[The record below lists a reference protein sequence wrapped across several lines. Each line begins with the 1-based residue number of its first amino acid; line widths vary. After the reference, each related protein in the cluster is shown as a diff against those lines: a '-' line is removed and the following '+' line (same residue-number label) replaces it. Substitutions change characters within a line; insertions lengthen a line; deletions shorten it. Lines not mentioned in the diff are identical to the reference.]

1 MKTMFPIL
9 VVIAL
14 LAACAP
20 TGPEGLPIA
29 YQDNFDDTG
38 SGWFA
43 DTFDA
48 GEHSY
53 QDGGYRIFIS
63 AVDWFSWVV
72 NPSAAVYGDV
82 QVEVDA
88 HKLSGPDANEY
99 GVVCRVDYDAGSLY
113 AGVVTSDGQYA
124 IYKSIDEGP
133 LELVGMAAMGFSQSV
148 NQGEATNH
156 IRFDCIGNTLTL
168 FANGT
173 QLAQVSDDTLTSGEV
188 GLYAGTSDPGNVEIL
203 FDNFVVYR
211 P

>member
-1 MKTMFPIL
+1 MNKLSPLLLLLAF
-9 VVIAL
+9 

-20 TGPEGLPIA
+20 TGPAGRPVL

-53 QDGGYRIFIS
+53 QNGSYRIFIS
-63 AVDWFSWVV
+63 SVDWFSWVV
-72 NPSAAVYGDV
+72 NPSAAVYGDIR
-82 QVEVDA
+82 VEADA
-88 HKLSGPDANEY
+88 QKLSGPDANEY
-99 GVVCRVDYDAGSLY
+99 GVVCRVDYEASSLY

-124 IYKSIDEGP
+124 VYKSINEGP
-133 LELVGMAAMGFSQSV
+133 LELVGMAAMGFSQAV
-148 NQGEATNH
+148 KTGETTNH

-168 FANGT
+168 FANDT
-173 QLAQVSDDTLTSGEV
+173 QLVQVTDDTLASGEV
-188 GLYAGTSDPGNVEIL
+188 GLYSGTFDPGGTEIF
-203 FDNFVVYR
+203 FDNFVVYQ